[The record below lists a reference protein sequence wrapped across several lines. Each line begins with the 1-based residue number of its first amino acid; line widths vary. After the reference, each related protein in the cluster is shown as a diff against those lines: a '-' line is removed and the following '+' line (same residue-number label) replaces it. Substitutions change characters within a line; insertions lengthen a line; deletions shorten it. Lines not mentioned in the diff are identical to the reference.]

1 MDAFATERE
10 KMVAEQIARRG
21 VVNTRVLAAMRKVPR
36 HSFVPMD
43 MQGSAYED
51 YPLPIGLGQTISQP
65 YIVGLMSQLLQLE
78 GDETVLEI
86 GTGSGYQTA
95 VLAELAKDVHS
106 IEVLRDL
113 SEKASSVLNEL
124 GYENIHLHVGD
135 GCRGWAEAAP
145 YQGVLVTAAA
155 PKPPQALLDQLAQGG
170 MLVIPVGSRG
180 SQTLQVWE
188 KVRGGFSHEDIIP
201 VAFVPLRGEGGWH
214 EMDWI

>member
-1 MDAFATERE
+1 MDTFATERE

-21 VVNTRVLAAMRKVPR
+21 VANTRVLAAMSKVPR
-36 HSFVPMD
+36 HSFVPKD

-78 GDETVLEI
+78 GDENILEI

-113 SEKASSVLNEL
+113 SEKASTILSDL

-135 GCRGWAEAAP
+135 GSLGWAEAAP
-145 YQGVLVTAAA
+145 YQGILVTAAA
-155 PKPPQALLDQLAQGG
+155 PKPPQDLLDQLAPGG
-170 MLVIPVGSRG
+170 RLVIPVGSRG

-188 KVRGGFSHEDIIP
+188 KVPGGFSHEDIIP